1 MSARGVHRVTLAA
14 AAAGAILVALAARPA
29 AGGTL
34 SYTGS
39 LQMARGT
46 YIFTQPT
53 SGYFLF
59 NGLTYSSGAFTL
71 AATLPVIYQSTPYVS
86 YTGIGVLPSGGS
98 ESSSV
103 NQRQGRE
110 PVLVPEVV
118 EFNQYGIGDPVLTA
132 GLTLVKEGRS
142 MPAVHLSGTVKAP
155 LANVDRGFGTGEW
168 DYSAGIGMSKR
179 FGQTFLFADV
189 NYWILGDLPELEL
202 KNAWSYALSL
212 GHALAGGKFALMA
225 SYSGITEVIAGVAP
239 PSSLGLGLS
248 IKAGRASSV
257 MLNAAFG
264 LSEASPDLSLSLGWS
279 IGL

>member
-1 MSARGVHRVTLAA
+1 MNARGVNRVTLAA
-14 AAAGAILVALAARPA
+14 AAAGAVLMALAAFPA

-39 LQMARGT
+39 LQLARGT

-53 SGYFLF
+53 SGYFFF
-59 NGLTYSSGAFTL
+59 NGLSFTSERFTL
-71 AATLPVIYQSTPYVS
+71 AATIPLIYQSSPYVS
-86 YTGIGVLPSGGS
+86 YTGLGVLPSGGT

-103 NQRQGRE
+103 SQRQGRE

-118 EFNQYGIGDPVLTA
+118 EYNQYGVGDPVITA
-132 GLTLVKEGRS
+132 GLTLVREGRS
-142 MPAVHLSGTVKAP
+142 VPAVQISGTVKAP
-155 LANVDRGFGTGEW
+155 LASVEKGFGTGEW
-168 DYSAGIGMSKR
+168 DASAGLGLSKR
-179 FGQTFLFADV
+179 LGSVFLFADV
-189 NYWILGDLPELEL
+189 GYWILGDLPELEL
-202 KNAWSYALSL
+202 KNAWSYAFSF
-212 GHALAGGKFALMA
+212 GHAFSGGKLALMA

-248 IKAGRASSV
+248 VRVGGGSSL